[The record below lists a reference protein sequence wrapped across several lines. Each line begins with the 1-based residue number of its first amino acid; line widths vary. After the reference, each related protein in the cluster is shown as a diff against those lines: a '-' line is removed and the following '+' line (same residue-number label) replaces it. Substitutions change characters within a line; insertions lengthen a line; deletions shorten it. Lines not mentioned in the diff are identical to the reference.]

1 MIVVRNVFQLKF
13 GKAREAL
20 AVWKDGRALFQRL
33 GMPMEKSRLLTDVVG
48 PFYTLVHEIT
58 VDSLAEYEREGQKVM
73 GDEQWHT
80 WYARFSA
87 LCEGGHREIFSV
99 VE

>member
-20 AVWKDGRALFQRL
+20 THWKEARKLFERL
-33 GMPMEKSRLLTDVVG
+33 GMPMEHSRLLTDVVG
-48 PFYTLVHEIT
+48 PFYTLVHENSFE
-58 VDSLAEYEREGQKVM
+58 SLTEYEKRGQKVM
-73 GDEQWHT
+73 GNEEWRR
-80 WYARFSA
+80 WYAGFSS

>member
-20 AVWKDGRALFQRL
+20 AVWKEGRPLFQRL
-33 GMPMEKSRLLTDVVG
+33 GMPMEKSRLLTDVSG
-48 PFYTLVHEIT
+48 PFYTLVHELSF
-58 VDSLAEYEREGQKVM
+58 DSLTDFEREGPKVM
-73 GDEQWHT
+73 GDEQWHA

-87 LCEGGHREIFSV
+87 LCESGHREIFSV

>member
-1 MIVVRNVFQLKF
+1 MIVVRNVFQLRF
-13 GKAREAL
+13 GKAREPL

-33 GMPMEKSRLLTDVVG
+33 GMPMEKSRILTDVVG
-48 PFYTLVHEIT
+48 PFYTLVLENSFE
-58 VDSLAEYEREGQKVM
+58 SLTDYERSGEKVM
-73 GDEQWHT
+73 GDEEWRAWH
-80 WYARFSA
+80 ARLTP

>member
-13 GKAREAL
+13 GKARDAL
-20 AVWKDGRALFQRL
+20 ALWKEGRPLFQRL
-33 GMPMEKSRLLTDVVG
+33 GMPTENSRLLTDLVG

-58 VDSLAEYEREGQKVM
+58 ADSLTQFERESRNAM
-73 GDEQWHT
+73 GDEQWHA

-87 LCEGGHREIFSV
+87 LCEGGYREVFSV

>member
-33 GMPMEKSRLLTDVVG
+33 GMPMEKSRILTDVVG
-48 PFYTLVHEIT
+48 PFYTMVLENT
-58 VDSLAEYEREGQKVM
+58 FESLTDYERAGKEVM
-73 GDEQWHT
+73 GNEEWRA
-80 WYARFSA
+80 WYARLTP

>member
-20 AVWKDGRALFQRL
+20 AVWKDGRSLFQRL
-33 GMPMEKSRLLTDVVG
+33 GMPMEKSRILTDVVG
-48 PFYTLVHEIT
+48 PFYTLVLENT
-58 VDSLAEYEREGQKVM
+58 FDSLTDYERSGEKVM
-73 GDEQWHT
+73 GNEEWRA
-80 WYARFSA
+80 WYARMTP